1 MLTVESRLRAE
12 MDVIFNFLGVPR
24 TSFDRSSLDR
34 SSLDNRSSFDHPSSL
49 DHRSSVQPVKCEI
62 PPPKRV
68 EREKEIPRDK
78 NGNLPH
84 LRIETEDNKNRNL
97 PHLRRYHSD
106 RIEAGDGNGEA
117 RSKQQQ
123 RAADVDD
130 TSPPRPQTLEVTDPR
145 QKLLKS
151 QQLIEKHINKLLK
164 ELEENK
170 NDSPSR
176 SHST

>member
-1 MLTVESRLRAE
+1 

-24 TSFDRSSLDR
+24 TSFDRSPLDH
-34 SSLDNRSSFDHPSSL
+34 RSSFDHPSPL

-62 PPPKRV
+62 PPSKRE

-84 LRIETEDNKNRNL
+84 LRIETGDNKNGNL

-106 RIEAGDGNGEA
+106 HIEMGDGNGEA
-117 RSKQQQ
+117 RSKQ
-123 RAADVDD
+123 RTADADD

-151 QQLIEKHINKLLK
+151 QQLIENHINKLLK
-164 ELEENK
+164 ELEDNK